1 MAYKNFKI
9 YLIIRTLMLTASI
22 FFLSY
27 LVLNTDL
34 YFTFALIGILI
45 AYQVYSLITYLEQT
59 NRILKNF
66 LESIRYSDFSR
77 TFEVKG
83 MGETFDTLIDSFN
96 LVIKD
101 FNKIRAE
108 KERHFSYLQ
117 SVLQHIEI
125 GMIAFQRNGKVE
137 WINNASKRLFDIKG
151 LDNINNLK
159 SFSPELVNILLKM
172 NKDDKA
178 LVKVVH
184 NNNIMQLSISG
195 TIFTVEQRQVLLV
208 SIKNIQY
215 ELEENEIESWQKLIR
230 VLTHEIMN
238 SITPI
243 SSLSTTINT
252 VLKEFSCDK
261 YDKLSEDELETLKDV
276 TMALE
281 TIHKRSDGL
290 IHFVDTYRN
299 LTKIP
304 NPDFKIFPVS
314 KLFSNIEQ
322 LFKKEIQEKG
332 IIFSTNIKPEN
343 FTLSADEQL
352 IEQVIINLV
361 TNSIH
366 ALNGIET
373 PQIILEAEIKSNGR
387 KTITVSDNG
396 PGILKDVLD
405 KIFIPFF
412 TTKPKG
418 SGIGL
423 SLSKQILRLHGGTI
437 SAFSEPNKQTSFT
450 LYF

>member
-1 MAYKNFKI
+1 MAYKNFKTN
-9 YLIIRTLMLTASI
+9 LIIRTLVLTASI

-34 YFTFALIGILI
+34 YFTFALIAILI

-101 FNKIRAE
+101 FRKIRAE
-108 KERHFSYLQ
+108 KDRHHSYLQ

-125 GMIAFQRNGKVE
+125 GMIAYQRNGNVE
-137 WINNASKRLFDIKG
+137 WVNNASKKLFNIKG
-151 LDNINNLK
+151 LENVKDLN
-159 SFSPELVNILLKM
+159 SFSPELVNMLLKI

-178 LVKVVH
+178 LIKVIH
-184 NNNIMQLSISG
+184 NNDILQLSIYG

-252 VLKEFSCDK
+252 VLKEFSCEK
-261 YDKLSEDELETLKDV
+261 YDKLSEDELDTLNDV

-281 TIHKRSDGL
+281 TIHKRSNGL

-304 NPDFKIFPVS
+304 NPDFKIFPIS
-314 KLFSNIEQ
+314 KLFENIEQ

-332 IIFSTNIKPEN
+332 IEFKTNIRPDN

-352 IEQVIINLV
+352 IEQVVINLV

-366 ALNGIET
+366 ALNCSES
-373 PQIILEAEIKSNGR
+373 PQIVLEAEINSSGR
-387 KTITVSDNG
+387 KTIKVLDNG

-437 SAFSEPNKQTSFT
+437 SAHSEPNKETSFT